1 MALNSLKGLKKCV
14 TKYSLAGHENTWAPC
29 PSEFYQHLRV
39 YNTVKK
45 GVFLANI
52 SIAVIYE
59 KSSNSLH

>member
-29 PSEFYQHLRV
+29 QSEFYQHLRV
-39 YNTVKK
+39 YNTGKNE
-45 GVFLANI
+45 FLANI